1 MMSEQDQEVEEQAS
15 AAHPTDEESRTVS
28 SVRRCGTPGCAL
40 ADGHKELCVF
50 ERTHVRGQCGC
61 QPSPAAVCYG
71 SGREVYSSL
80 YSD

>member
-1 MMSEQDQEVEEQAS
+1 MEEQAS

-50 ERTHVRGQCGC
+50 ERTHVRG
-61 QPSPAAVCYG
+61 
-71 SGREVYSSL
+71 
-80 YSD
+80 

>member
-1 MMSEQDQEVEEQAS
+1 MEEQAS

-28 SVRRCGTPGCAL
+28 SVRAEVRHAWLRPSCAL